1 MPGSK
6 KWPQPIDCAQTTT
19 ATWKQA
25 SRGTQSPQDSAE
37 PCYDCLS
44 ATIWCRS
51 ELRLGCSPPPRQ
63 KKPLPRKMPSPV
75 ASDDNYEEKRRVSMP
90 DTTIA
95 SKHSKNTP
103 QRPAAFA

>member
-1 MPGSK
+1 MPVSK
-6 KWPQPIDCAQTTT
+6 KWPQPKDYAQTTT

-44 ATIWCRS
+44 ATISCRS
-51 ELRLGCSPPPRQ
+51 ELRLGCSLPPRQ

-75 ASDDNYEEKRRVSMP
+75 TSDTNYEEKKMVSTP
-90 DTTIA
+90 STAIA
-95 SKHSKNTP
+95 SRHSKNTP
-103 QRPAAFA
+103 Q